1 MHSSHPATSQH
12 AHHTS
17 FVHSRV
23 RHRRVEK
30 LVDLSTQCSLRVM
43 CGGLRESDGA
53 GGGGAA
59 VVQILSAVE
68 RVDEVTGELFYD
80 IDVNIKSFADNNQV
94 RAVCMCE

>member
-1 MHSSHPATSQH
+1 MQLKGH
-12 AHHTS
+12 
-17 FVHSRV
+17 V
-23 RHRRVEK
+23 RWAERGRW
-30 LVDLSTQCSLRVM
+30 
-43 CGGLRESDGA
+43 GGR
-53 GGGGAA
+53 GGAA